1 MFGWNRTNRSRKQ
14 ERGFQLDVKL
24 RTEVAQRGA
33 RRTWLR
39 ALGKV
44 ALLGLIVGAVIGGGT
59 LARHHWLHR
68 VEALALRKLPV
79 LTDGVLS
86 EREIVAQAGLRPGL
100 NTFAIDL
107 PTVRARLLRHP
118 RIASAEVHRELPDT
132 IRLHVRERFPV
143 AKVKA
148 LSQPGLEFSYLL
160 DESGHVMLP
169 FARGQAPSEAVEA
182 EASLPL
188 LIGLPQAPFVVG
200 ERHDGSAGPFGAAF
214 PGFLR
219 RLYHGRPDGHRERRH
234 RAASGDRRA
243 DGPRQPRDVRCPR
256 FGQPVLNPTAPLVRG
271 ASGFG
276 EPGSD
281 DRDPGSFGDQPCA
294 VALAGCGGRPGRES
308 APGKTQAE
316 TVASPCLILNPLS
329 SGSRSE
335 RARSALP
342 SVR

>member
-143 AKVKA
+143 AQVKA
-148 LSQPGLEFSYLL
+148 LSRPGLEFSYLL

-200 ERHDGSAGPFGAAF
+200 SAMADPQVLSALRFLASFEGSTMAGLTDIVSVDIARPQEIDVQTVLGSRVTFGVRDSDNQFSTQLLHWSAVHQDSASRGRMIGTLDLSVTNHAPLRWLDAAAA
-214 PGFLR
+214 PVENP
-219 RLYHGRPDGHRERRH
+219 RPVKPKRKPSRRH
-234 RAASGDRRA
+234 
-243 DGPRQPRDVRCPR
+243 V
-256 FGQPVLNPTAPLVRG
+256 
-271 ASGFG
+271 
-276 EPGSD
+276 
-281 DRDPGSFGDQPCA
+281 
-294 VALAGCGGRPGRES
+294 
-308 APGKTQAE
+308 
-316 TVASPCLILNPLS
+316 
-329 SGSRSE
+329 
-335 RARSALP
+335 
-342 SVR
+342 